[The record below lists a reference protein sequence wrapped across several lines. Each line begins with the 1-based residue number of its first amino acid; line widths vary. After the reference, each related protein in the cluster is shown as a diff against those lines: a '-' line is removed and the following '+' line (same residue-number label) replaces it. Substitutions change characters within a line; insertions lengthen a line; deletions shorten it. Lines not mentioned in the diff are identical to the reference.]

1 MDIGL
6 VTVIVAG
13 IGGGIAI
20 VLTGIRHEEIKL
32 KLKLAASAP
41 DAAGSAL
48 ANEVSRLR
56 DRVAVLEK
64 LVTNE
69 DRKLA
74 SEIEHLRQGEHAGR
88 QA

>member
-1 MDIGL
+1 MDFRL
-6 VTVIVAG
+6 VIVIVAG
-13 IGGGIAI
+13 IGGVLGI

-32 KLKLAASAP
+32 KLKLAAAAP
-41 DAAGSAL
+41 DAAGTAL

-88 QA
+88 QV